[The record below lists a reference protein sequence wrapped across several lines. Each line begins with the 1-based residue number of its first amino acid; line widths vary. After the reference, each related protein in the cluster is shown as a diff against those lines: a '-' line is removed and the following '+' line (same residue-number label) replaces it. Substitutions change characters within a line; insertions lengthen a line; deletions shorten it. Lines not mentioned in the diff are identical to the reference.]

1 MKQEQV
7 FLDTSALYA
16 YINASDPD
24 HKKVRNFLDGF
35 KSRVVITNYIFD
47 EIVTLVLA
55 RLGHDRAVFVGNILN
70 KSPQV
75 DRVWVSEGD
84 EKNAWNL
91 FVSRKD
97 KGYSFTDC
105 ISFVVMKRLK
115 ISKCLALDGHFKQE
129 GFEEVLRSA

>member
-1 MKQEQV
+1 MREQI

-16 YINASDPD
+16 YINAKDPD
-24 HKKVRNFLDGF
+24 YRRVNDFLNSF
-35 KSRVVITNYIFD
+35 KGRVIITNYIFD

-55 RLGHDRAVFVGNILN
+55 RLGHDKAVFVGNILN

-75 DRVWVSEGD
+75 DRVWVTLSD
-84 EKNAWNL
+84 EKAAWML

-115 ISKCLALDGHFKQE
+115 ISKCAALDGHFKSE
-129 GFEEVLRSA
+129 GFEEI

>member
-1 MKQEQV
+1 MTRERV

-16 YINASDPD
+16 YINAKDPD
-24 HKKVRNFLDGF
+24 HKKIKKFLNGF
-35 KSRVVITNYIFD
+35 KGEVVITNYIFD

-55 RLGHDRAVFVGNILN
+55 RLGHDKAVLVGDILN

-75 DRVWVSEGD
+75 ERMWVTQSD
-84 EKNAWNL
+84 EKNAWAI

-115 ISKCLALDGHFKQE
+115 ISKCLALDSHFKQE
-129 GFEEVLRSA
+129 GFEEI